1 MIARIEMHK
10 MGRRCQA
17 VYCIRIY
24 ISK

>member
-17 VYCIRIY
+17 VYCIGIY